1 MTRVGKTRVG
11 VVLSGC
17 GVYDGAE
24 IYESVLTLL
33 ALAKSGAEVITMAP
47 NVDQHHVI
55 DHCTGEEM
63 DETRN
68 VLVESARIVR
78 GDIRDLA
85 EVQAE
90 ELDALIFPGGFGA
103 AKNLSD
109 FALQGAEATVHPEVA
124 RLTKAVLAAKKPI
137 AALCIAPATLAAICR
152 DAGIESEVTIG
163 TDEATAAAVE
173 SLGAKHLD
181 CPVDEFR
188 VDEANRIITSPAYM
202 LAGNLAEAATGIE
215 RTVAK
220 LLEMAR

>member
-1 MTRVGKTRVG
+1 MTRVG

-33 ALAKSGAEVITMAP
+33 ALSRHGAEVIAMAP

-55 DHCTGEEM
+55 DHRTGEEM

-78 GDIRDLA
+78 GEIRDLA
-85 EVQAE
+85 DVAAGD
-90 ELDALIFPGGFGA
+90 LDALVFPGGFGA

-124 RLTKAVLAAKKPI
+124 RLTKAVLAAKKPV

-152 DAGIESEVTIG
+152 EAGIESEVTIG

-173 SLGAKHLD
+173 ALGAKHLD

-202 LAGNLAEAATGIE
+202 LAGDLGEAATGIE

-220 LLEMAR
+220 LMEMAG

>member
-1 MTRVGKTRVG
+1 MTRVG

-33 ALAKSGAEVITMAP
+33 ALARHGAEVIVMAP

-55 DHCTGEEM
+55 DHLTGEEM

-78 GDIRDLA
+78 GDIRDMA
-85 EVQAE
+85 EVDAG
-90 ELDALIFPGGFGA
+90 ELDALMFPGGFGA

-109 FALQGAEATVHPEVA
+109 FALRGAEATVHPEVA
-124 RLTKAVLAAKKPI
+124 RLTKEVLAAKKPV

-152 DAGIESEVTIG
+152 DAGIESAVTIG
-163 TDEATAAAVE
+163 TDAATAAAVE
-173 SLGAKHLD
+173 ALGGTHLN

-188 VDEANRIITSPAYM
+188 VDEANRLITSPAYM
-202 LAGNLAEAATGIE
+202 LAGNLTEAATGIE

-220 LLEMAR
+220 LMEMAS